1 VELVQPTEPFQAGAS
16 SFGHRFHQAASE
28 DKVHHREEKQISEVK
43 VFLWYKDGPP
53 KRGFNVGPSA
63 KQCHSAKNVT
73 LTDCSSGLKKKI
85 IHQFET
91 MPFAARYFA
100 AGYFENCSPGI
111 V

>member
-1 VELVQPTEPFQAGAS
+1 MSLSKKCHVDGLQQRP
-16 SFGHRFHQAASE
+16 
-28 DKVHHREEKQISEVK
+28 EKI
-43 VFLWYKDGPP
+43 
-53 KRGFNVGPSA
+53 
-63 KQCHSAKNVT
+63 
-73 LTDCSSGLKKKI
+73 I